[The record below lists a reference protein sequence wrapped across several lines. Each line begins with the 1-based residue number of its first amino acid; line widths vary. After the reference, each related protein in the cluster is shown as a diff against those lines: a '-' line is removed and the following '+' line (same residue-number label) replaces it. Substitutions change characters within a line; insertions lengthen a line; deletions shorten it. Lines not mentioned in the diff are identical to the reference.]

1 MSMTPRHPAPG
12 GRAWIQTSLVNPATH
27 YSGNETASFAGVSLD
42 VEQILAEA
50 SRAAQ
55 DFVHERMLYSS
66 EDERAIRWETTD
78 WKPEIYEIPIGVMV
92 NARKLSPVYGNY
104 TISDGR
110 RVWGRVG
117 EIDLVAEQKAADA
130 REAYRVAH
138 RDATDPV
145 KTAIDAAAANLPE
158 RDADTPLVYV
168 AADYRLIRREFGIF
182 TTYESAL
189 AVAPE
194 KAPIFQVRADGHT
207 RATQGKRVR
216 GFFHDRWGY
225 ASGYA
230 PSDAEGR
237 GNRTTGAVS

>member
-12 GRAWIQTSLVNPATH
+12 GRAWIQTSLVDPATH

-55 DFVHERMLYSS
+55 DFVHERMRNSL
-66 EDERAIRWETTD
+66 EEGLLMRWETN

-92 NARKLSPVYGNY
+92 NARKLSPVYGNH
-104 TISDGR
+104 TISGGR

-145 KTAIDAAAANLPE
+145 KTAIDAAVANLPE
-158 RDADTPLVYV
+158 RNADAPLVYV

-216 GFFHDRWGY
+216 GFFYDGWGY